1 MGKDNNNENENK
13 ELIKKLKELFKD
25 KEIDDEDFK
34 SMKKVNAKK
43 RLHKCDKFANLK
55 EMINLSAQ
63 KHGDKPA
70 FRFKTDK
77 PGEFRNITFNEFL
90 SDINA
95 LGTKLINMGLSDKRI
110 AIISDNRYEW
120 ALAYMAIACGTGV
133 VVPLDKMLPANE
145 LEALIIRSGVEA
157 IFYSSKYDEVM
168 QDIRNRK
175 TTDLRYYISMDL
187 EKRENGVYSQKELV
201 KAGKELI
208 EKGNRKFLDAKINNE
223 AMGFMLFTSGTTAM
237 SKAVMLSHKNIA
249 SNLMDIAKVLNLDER
264 DTLLSFL
271 PLHHTFEC
279 TVGFLYPISRGA
291 SIAYCEGIRHIANNI
306 KEYQITAMISVPA
319 LYESIYKRLMKNIEK
334 KGKLP
339 EVEKMIKLTNM
350 FSKVGIDIKRVVFKD
365 IIDGLGGKIRL
376 LVNGAAAL
384 SPEVEKGFNDLGI
397 TTVQGYGLTETSPVI
412 SAGTDFEQRIGSVG
426 KVFPSV
432 KLKIVDKDENG
443 IGEIHV
449 KAPTVMLGYYQNEE
463 ATKEV
468 LDKGWFNT
476 GDLGY
481 VDKKGFLFL
490 CGRKKSVIVLKNGKN
505 VFPEEIETVIN
516 KIEGVKE
523 SFVYGQAEEDD
534 KIDLKVCAKIVYDKD
549 LMKEIY
555 NVETEEEIYDVLWDK
570 IKEINKTMP
579 EYKYVKKIIVTD
591 EELVKTT
598 TQKIKRHEEMKKIQ
612 KNA

>member
-77 PGEFRNITFNEFL
+77 PGEFRNITFNDFL
-90 SDINA
+90 NDINA

-208 EKGNRKFLDAKINNE
+208 EKGNRKFIDAKINNE

-279 TVGFLYPISRGA
+279 TVGFLYPISRGS

-516 KIEGVKE
+516 KIDGVKE
-523 SFVYGQAEEDD
+523 SFVYGQAEEND
-534 KIDLKVCAKIVYDKD
+534 KIDLKVCAKIVYDKE
-549 LMKEIY
+549 LMKETY
-555 NVETEEEIYDVLWDK
+555 NAQTEEEIYNVLWDK

-579 EYKYVKKIIVTD
+579 EYKYVKKIIVTE

>member
-77 PGEFRNITFNEFL
+77 PGEFRNITFNDFL
-90 SDINA
+90 NDINA

-223 AMGFMLFTSGTTAM
+223 TMGFMLFTSGTTAM

-534 KIDLKVCAKIVYDKD
+534 KIDLKVCAKIVYDKE

-555 NVETEEEIYDVLWDK
+555 HAEKEEEIYDILWDK

-579 EYKYVKKIIVTD
+579 EYKYVKRITVTE

>member
-90 SDINA
+90 NDINA

-534 KIDLKVCAKIVYDKD
+534 KIDLC
-549 LMKEIY
+549 
-555 NVETEEEIYDVLWDK
+555 
-570 IKEINKTMP
+570 
-579 EYKYVKKIIVTD
+579 
-591 EELVKTT
+591 
-598 TQKIKRHEEMKKIQ
+598 
-612 KNA
+612 KNSL

>member
-77 PGEFRNITFNEFL
+77 PGEFRNITFNDFL
-90 SDINA
+90 NDINA

-432 KLKIVDKDENG
+432 KLKIINKDENG
-443 IGEIHV
+443 IGEIYV
-449 KAPTVMLGYYQNEE
+449 KGPTVMLGYYQNEE

-555 NVETEEEIYDVLWDK
+555 NFETEEEIYDVLWDK

>member
-55 EMINLSAQ
+55 EMINLSVQ

-77 PGEFRNITFNEFL
+77 PGEFRNITFNDFL
-90 SDINA
+90 NDINA

-279 TVGFLYPISRGA
+279 TVGFLYPISRGS

-350 FSKVGIDIKRVVFKD
+350 FSKVGIDLKRVIFKD

-432 KLKIVDKDENG
+432 KLKIMNKDENG
-443 IGEIHV
+443 IGEIYV
-449 KAPTVMLGYYQNEE
+449 KGPTVMLGYYQNEE

-534 KIDLKVCAKIVYDKD
+534 KIDLKVCAKIVYDKE

-555 NVETEEEIYDVLWDK
+555 HAEKEEEIYDILWDK

-591 EELVKTT
+591 EELAKTT

>member
-77 PGEFRNITFNEFL
+77 PGEFRNITFNDFL
-90 SDINA
+90 NDINA

-432 KLKIVDKDENG
+432 KLKIMNKDENG
-443 IGEIHV
+443 IGEIYV
-449 KAPTVMLGYYQNEE
+449 KGPTVMLGYYQNEE

-516 KIEGVKE
+516 KIDGVKE

-534 KIDLKVCAKIVYDKD
+534 KIDLKVCAKIVYDKE

-555 NVETEEEIYDVLWDK
+555 HAEKEEEIYDILWDK

-591 EELVKTT
+591 EELAKTT

>member
-77 PGEFRNITFNEFL
+77 PGEFRNITFNDFL
-90 SDINA
+90 NDINA

-432 KLKIVDKDENG
+432 KLKIINKDENG
-443 IGEIHV
+443 IGEIYV
-449 KAPTVMLGYYQNEE
+449 KCPTVMLGYYQNEE

>member
-90 SDINA
+90 NDINA

-223 AMGFMLFTSGTTAM
+223 AMDFMLFTSGTTAM

-432 KLKIVDKDENG
+432 KLKIINKDENG
-443 IGEIHV
+443 IGEIYV
-449 KAPTVMLGYYQNEE
+449 KGPTVMLGYYQNEE

>member
-77 PGEFRNITFNEFL
+77 PGEFRNITFNDFL
-90 SDINA
+90 NDINA

-208 EKGNRKFLDAKINNE
+208 EKGNRKFIDAKINNE

-279 TVGFLYPISRGA
+279 TVGFLYPISRGS

-350 FSKVGIDIKRVVFKD
+350 FSKVGIDLKRVIFKD

-432 KLKIVDKDENG
+432 KLKIMNKDENG
-443 IGEIHV
+443 IGEIYV
-449 KAPTVMLGYYQNEE
+449 KGPTVMLGYYQNEE

-534 KIDLKVCAKIVYDKD
+534 KIDLKVCAKIVYDKE

-555 NVETEEEIYDVLWDK
+555 HVEKEEEIYDILWDK

-591 EELVKTT
+591 EELAKTT

>member
-432 KLKIVDKDENG
+432 KLKIINKDENG
-443 IGEIHV
+443 IGEIYV
-449 KAPTVMLGYYQNEE
+449 KGPTVMLGYYQNEE

>member
-208 EKGNRKFLDAKINNE
+208 EKGNRKFIDAKINNE

-279 TVGFLYPISRGA
+279 TVGFLYPISRGS

-350 FSKVGIDIKRVVFKD
+350 FSKVGIDLKRVIFKD

-432 KLKIVDKDENG
+432 KLKIINKDENG
-443 IGEIHV
+443 IGEIYV
-449 KAPTVMLGYYQNEE
+449 KGPTVMLGYYQNEE

-555 NVETEEEIYDVLWDK
+555 NVETKEEIYDVLWDK

-612 KNA
+612 KNS

>member
-77 PGEFRNITFNEFL
+77 PGEFRNITFNDFL
-90 SDINA
+90 NDINA

-432 KLKIVDKDENG
+432 KLKIINKDENG
-443 IGEIHV
+443 IGEIYV
-449 KAPTVMLGYYQNEE
+449 KGPTVMLGYYQNEE

-579 EYKYVKKIIVTD
+579 EYKYVKKIIITD

>member
-90 SDINA
+90 NDINA

-432 KLKIVDKDENG
+432 KLKIINKDENG
-443 IGEIHV
+443 IGEIYV
-449 KAPTVMLGYYQNEE
+449 KGPTVMLGYYQNEE

>member
-90 SDINA
+90 NDINA

-432 KLKIVDKDENG
+432 KLKIINKDENG
-443 IGEIHV
+443 IGEIYV
-449 KAPTVMLGYYQNEE
+449 KGPTVMLGYYQNEE

-490 CGRKKSVIVLKNGKN
+490 YGRKKSVIVLKNGKN

>member
-77 PGEFRNITFNEFL
+77 PGEFRNITFNDFL
-90 SDINA
+90 NDINA

-237 SKAVMLSHKNIA
+237 SKAAMLSHKNIA

-432 KLKIVDKDENG
+432 KLKIINKDENG
-443 IGEIHV
+443 IGEIYV
-449 KAPTVMLGYYQNEE
+449 KGPTVMLGYYQNEE

>member
-77 PGEFRNITFNEFL
+77 PGEFRNITFNDFL
-90 SDINA
+90 NDINA

-208 EKGNRKFLDAKINNE
+208 EKGNRKFIDANIDNE

-397 TTVQGYGLTETSPVI
+397 KTVQGYGLTETSPVI

-432 KLKIVDKDENG
+432 KLKIINKDENG
-443 IGEIHV
+443 IGEIYV
-449 KAPTVMLGYYQNEE
+449 KGPTVMLGYYQNEE

-523 SFVYGQAEEDD
+523 SFVYGQAEDDD

>member
-1 MGKDNNNENENK
+1 MGKENNSENENK

-43 RLHKCDKFANLK
+43 KLHKCDKFSNLK
-55 EMINLSAQ
+55 EMINLSAE

-77 PGEFRNITFNEFL
+77 LGEFRNITFNDFL
-90 SDINA
+90 NDINA
-95 LGTKLINMGLSDKRI
+95 LGTKLINMGLSNKRI

-145 LEALIIRSGVEA
+145 LESLIIRSGVEA
-157 IFYSSKYDEVM
+157 IFYSNKYDEVM
-168 QDIRNRK
+168 EDIRNRK

-201 KAGKELI
+201 CQGKELI
-208 EKGNRKFLDAKINNE
+208 EKGNRKFIDAKINNDT
-223 AMGFMLFTSGTTAM
+223 MGFMLFTSGTTAM

-249 SNLMDIAKVLNLDER
+249 SNLMDIATVLNLDER

-291 SIAYCEGIRHIANNI
+291 SIAYCDGIRHIANNI

-350 FSKVGIDIKRVVFKD
+350 FSKVGIDLKRVIFKD

-412 SAGTDFEQRIGSVG
+412 SAGTDFEQKVGSVG

-449 KAPTVMLGYYQNEE
+449 KGPTVMLGYYQNEE
-463 ATKEV
+463 ATKAV

-481 VDKKGFLFL
+481 IDKKGFLFL

-555 NVETEEEIYDVLWDK
+555 NAQKEEEIYEVLWEK

-579 EYKYVKKIIVTD
+579 EYKYVKKIIVTE

-612 KNA
+612 KNV

>member
-77 PGEFRNITFNEFL
+77 PGEFRNITFNDFL
-90 SDINA
+90 NDINA

-279 TVGFLYPISRGA
+279 TVGFLYPISRGS

-432 KLKIVDKDENG
+432 KLKIINKDENG
-443 IGEIHV
+443 IGEIYV
-449 KAPTVMLGYYQNEE
+449 KGPTVMLGYYQNEE

>member
-55 EMINLSAQ
+55 EMINLSVQ

-90 SDINA
+90 NDINA

-279 TVGFLYPISRGA
+279 TVGFLYPISRGS

-350 FSKVGIDIKRVVFKD
+350 FSKVGIDLKRVIFKD

-432 KLKIVDKDENG
+432 KLKIMNKDENG
-443 IGEIHV
+443 IGEIYV
-449 KAPTVMLGYYQNEE
+449 KGPTVMLGYYQNEE

-534 KIDLKVCAKIVYDKD
+534 KIDLKVCAKIVYDKE

-555 NVETEEEIYDVLWDK
+555 HAEKEEEIYDILWDK

-591 EELVKTT
+591 EELAKTT

>member
-77 PGEFRNITFNEFL
+77 PGEFRNITFNDFL
-90 SDINA
+90 NDINA

-208 EKGNRKFLDAKINNE
+208 EKGNRKFIDAKIDNE

-397 TTVQGYGLTETSPVI
+397 KTVQGYGLTETSPVI

-432 KLKIVDKDENG
+432 KLKIINKDENG
-443 IGEIHV
+443 IGEIYV
-449 KAPTVMLGYYQNEE
+449 KGPTVMLGYYQNEE

-523 SFVYGQAEEDD
+523 SFVYGQAEDDD